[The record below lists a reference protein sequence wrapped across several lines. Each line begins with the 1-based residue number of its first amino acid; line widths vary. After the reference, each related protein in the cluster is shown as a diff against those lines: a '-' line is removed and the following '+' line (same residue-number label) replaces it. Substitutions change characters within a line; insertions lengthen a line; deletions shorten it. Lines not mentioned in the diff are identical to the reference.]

1 MALSTLNCDRG
12 MVQLYDEEQQVFIP
26 LLSSGFADD
35 EAEVEWLRE
44 QKLWLTPD
52 SYQYQGFRRQL
63 MEGHATVINAE
74 QYPHQPNPFSQTMV
88 LAAPITHNH
97 RLLGLMMLDRSPAC
111 QMNVFLKREPQSPL
125 REFTVWDM
133 AVIEGIAQLAGLAI
147 EQVRWQQEATNART
161 NEAAMREANALKD
174 EFLAITAHEFR
185 TPLTVILAH
194 SQVALRQLRRMGNNE
209 EPIQRLNDSLATI
222 EEQTHQLTNIV
233 NTFLEVTQI
242 NRGQMVIKSA
252 AVDIAEIAQQVV
264 TASSATSVQHSIS
277 CNIAPAEH
285 PYLVMGDS
293 SRLSQIFGNLIQ
305 NAIKYSPLGGPITVS
320 LRQYRSDAERTIE
333 VCITDKGIG
342 IPKEALPRLFE
353 RFYRAPNIQ
362 GTKTKGIGLG
372 LYLVAE
378 LLHMHGGTIRAES
391 SGVHG
396 EGSRFIFTLP
406 AIESDIV
413 KSDRTTELAS

>member
-1 MALSTLNCDRG
+1 
-12 MVQLYDEEQQVFIP
+12 
-26 LLSSGFADD
+26 
-35 EAEVEWLRE
+35 
-44 QKLWLTPD
+44 
-52 SYQYQGFRRQL
+52 

-88 LAAPITHNH
+88 LAAPITHSH

-111 QMNVFLKREPQSPL
+111 QMNVFFKREPQSPL

-242 NRGQMVIKSA
+242 NRGQLVIKSA

-264 TASSATSVQHSIS
+264 AASSATSVQHSIS

-285 PYLVMGDS
+285 PYLLMGDS

-320 LRQYRSDAERTIE
+320 LRQYRSDAERTI
-333 VCITDKGIG
+333 
-342 IPKEALPRLFE
+342 
-353 RFYRAPNIQ
+353 
-362 GTKTKGIGLG
+362 
-372 LYLVAE
+372 
-378 LLHMHGGTIRAES
+378 
-391 SGVHG
+391 
-396 EGSRFIFTLP
+396 
-406 AIESDIV
+406 
-413 KSDRTTELAS
+413 

>member
-1 MALSTLNCDRG
+1 
-12 MVQLYDEEQQVFIP
+12 
-26 LLSSGFADD
+26 
-35 EAEVEWLRE
+35 
-44 QKLWLTPD
+44 
-52 SYQYQGFRRQL
+52 
-63 MEGHATVINAE
+63 
-74 QYPHQPNPFSQTMV
+74 
-88 LAAPITHNH
+88 
-97 RLLGLMMLDRSPAC
+97 
-111 QMNVFLKREPQSPL
+111 
-125 REFTVWDM
+125 
-133 AVIEGIAQLAGLAI
+133 
-147 EQVRWQQEATNART
+147 T

-174 EFLAITAHEFR
+174 EFLAITAHQFR

-242 NRGQMVIKSA
+242 NRGQLVIKSE
-252 AVDIAEIAQQVV
+252 AVDISEIAQQVV
-264 TASSATSVQHSIS
+264 TASSATSAQHSIS
-277 CNIAPAEH
+277 CSIAPAEH

-320 LRQYRSDAERTIE
+320 LRQYRSHAEKAKRTIE

-353 RFYRAPNIQ
+353 RFYRAPNIL

-391 SGVHG
+391 SGVYG

-406 AIESDIV
+406 ALESDID